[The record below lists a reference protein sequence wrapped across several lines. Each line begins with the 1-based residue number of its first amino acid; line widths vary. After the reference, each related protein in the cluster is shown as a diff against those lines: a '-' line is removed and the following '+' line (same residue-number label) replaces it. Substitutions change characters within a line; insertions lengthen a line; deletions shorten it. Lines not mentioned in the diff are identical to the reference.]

1 ESVPWPRSSSCA
13 ATAASGTSPWSS
25 GTGGRPGGWSAPPA
39 RPAEGWQPWRRRRWA
54 AELNPGSGT
63 WS

>member
-13 ATAASGTSPWSS
+13 ARAAWGTCPSSS
-25 GTGGRPGGWSAPPA
+25 GTGGRPAAPSEPPA
-39 RPAEGWQPWRRRRWA
+39 RPAEGWQPRRRRRWA
-54 AELNPGSGT
+54 AELYPGSGT